1 MARTDENVN
10 VAGAS
15 APARET
21 EGGDV
26 KVDIEVEGDDVPKG
40 TAAPKG
46 QDATSAKDAAAD
58 VEATVIDD
66 RSVAATNEGG
76 ASGETGAS
84 NEADGDV
91 GADEQARID
100 AAIKAG
106 EAAADADFKAE
117 ADGLRAERDELAKK
131 LAGVADEI
139 EAAKSEASASADKL
153 ARLQADW
160 DNYRRRTERER
171 VTERERACEGL
182 IKDLLPAIDDLER
195 AVEHAS
201 STVEGDE
208 VARQLVDGVSA
219 VHAKVVAVL
228 EKQGV
233 EVIDPAGQ
241 PFDPQDHQAVGRV
254 ERPDV
259 YDATVADVYQKGYRL
274 GGKVVRP
281 AMVTVTYGG
290 AKRPADDKPDEG
302 GSNK

>member
-1 MARTDENVN
+1 MARTNENEN

-15 APARET
+15 APAEKN

-26 KVDIEVEGDDVPKG
+26 KVDIEVEGEDAPKVRDEQG
-40 TAAPKG
+40 TA
-46 QDATSAKDAAAD
+46 SAASAAQTASGSPAEVASAAA
-58 VEATVIDD
+58 EAGEVASADAG
-66 RSVAATNEGG
+66 SVADDG
-76 ASGETGAS
+76 APEDAS
-84 NEADGDV
+84 D
-91 GADEQARID
+91 ADERARVE

-139 EAAKSEASASADKL
+139 EAAKSEAATSADRL
-153 ARLQADW
+153 ARIQADW

-171 VTERERACEGL
+171 AVERERACEGL
-182 IKDLLPAIDDLER
+182 VKDLLPAIDDLER
-195 AVEHAS
+195 AVAHAS
-201 STVEGDE
+201 GAAEGDE
-208 VARQLVDGVSA
+208 VAKQLVEGVSA
-219 VHAKVVAVL
+219 VHAKVVSVL

-254 ERPDV
+254 EKPDV
-259 YDATVADVYQKGYRL
+259 YDETVADVYQKGYRL

-290 AKRPADDKPDEG
+290 AKRPVDDESEKDA
-302 GSNK
+302 SDK